1 MAKIPDVL
9 ELMNG
14 DARCVFRKTA
24 GGWTPDWFYLGG
36 KRMLRFKDHEWMS
49 VGNLRP
55 ALKKMTMRAGTCDP
69 RDRLAC
75 PYPNAARFDGV
86 LKYYGVNVS
95 CSVTVS
101 AADDGPGFVVESVMK
116 PEADIEVLEALT
128 SFECPYEYDGS
139 EHSLTVIGQEPV
151 YKREGEKIAAG
162 FFYESPFWFYNR
174 HGAARMTAPTCTPLL
189 CHRVSNANGT
199 NPRWI
204 TLLGHWNACTFKD
217 LFATPTRK
225 VKPADEREFDPLR
238 EFVDISQGLRG
249 CKYIVGA
256 LNWSSSQLKDPNV
269 ILRKGKL
276 VSQKVTIDFTDD
288 LAGRTTD
295 EWLIAA
301 WQRLAAYSFPSD
313 GRVPAWELAKKLG
326 IDWRRASKELAA
338 IFPRK
343 EIKGLWSEKDG
354 IVVYVDGTR
363 PVAGGHSKGFTLQWL
378 GPLQY
383 QAKLSGSEPL
393 NKRVYDLAEMAAADL
408 ENCDPARTG
417 TLGALFFLA
426 MPAARLLQHADPRPL
441 RLENA
446 LRKYLLGAVEAFDK
460 EGEGLPLGDYGTRA
474 NMAEILLLSGK
485 TLAEPAMTRKGIELV
500 DLINSRLEA
509 DFWHFGCGQG
519 DHCPAGKQIRPIGY
533 GHAITANM
541 LAADETGNAGYN
553 AAARR
558 FANYL
563 VSICCGTF
571 NGSPAEDL
579 DMRGWLCGAN
589 SGRDQWAELP
599 PMETCDSLRCVAGL
613 LGRIEPVPAF
623 YDVLFLIARTGL
635 AMLPAARTQKRIHEA
650 DGSIVYV
657 PTARF
662 HNERAIYARFPFISY
677 ENPWDQTLQAPY
689 QGVEP
694 LQNYMTFGGGI
705 ATVADDRVLAIV
717 PDAAIYAFDPA
728 APCEVH
734 VWNPTRRQIKTTIDV
749 GGRPAGSIHRIVMP
763 DGSAIEGRGA
773 KAIKIDA
780 PPRSVVKIITG

>member
-1 MAKIPDVL
+1 MAKTRNTRDVM
-9 ELMNG
+9 ELLNG
-14 DARCVFRKTA
+14 DARCVFTKTA
-24 GGWTPDWFYLGG
+24 GGWTPDWFYLGDR
-36 KRMLRFKDHEWMS
+36 RMLRFKDHEWMS

-55 ALKKMTMRAGTCDP
+55 VLKKMTAIGE
-69 RDRLAC
+69 
-75 PYPNAARFDGV
+75 NSARFEGV
-86 LKYYGVNVS
+86 LKYYGTNVT
-95 CSVTVS
+95 CAVTVS
-101 AADDGPGFVVESVMK
+101 AAGDGPGFVVESTLK
-116 PEADIEVLEALT
+116 PAADIEVLEALT

-139 EHSLTVIGQEPV
+139 EHSLTVLGQEPV
-151 YKREGEKIAAG
+151 YKHEGGKIAAG

-174 HGAARMTAPTCTPLL
+174 HAAARMTAPSYTPLL

-204 TLLGHWNACTFKD
+204 TLLGHWSACTFRD
-217 LFATPTRK
+217 MYATPTRK

-249 CKYIVGA
+249 YKYIVGG

-269 ILRKGKL
+269 ILRKGKAA
-276 VSQKVTIDFTDD
+276 SQKVTIDFTGD
-288 LAGRTTD
+288 LAGKTTD

-301 WQRLAAYSFPSD
+301 WQRLAAYSFPND
-313 GRVPAWELAKKLG
+313 GRVPAWDLAKKLG
-326 IDWRRASKELAA
+326 IDWRRANRELAG
-338 IFPRK
+338 IFARK

-363 PVAGGHSKGFTLQWL
+363 PAAGGHSKGFTLQWL

-383 QAKLSGSEPL
+383 QAKLRGDARL
-393 NKRVYDLAEMAAADL
+393 KKRIHELAEMAAVDL
-408 ENCDPARTG
+408 ENCDPSRTG

-426 MPAARLLQHADPRPL
+426 MPSARLLQHADPRPP

-446 LRKYLLGAVEAFDK
+446 LRKYLLGAVDAFDN

-474 NMAEILLLSGK
+474 NVAEILLLTGK
-485 TLAEPAMTRKGIELV
+485 MLAEPAMVRKGIEIV
-500 DLINSRLEA
+500 DFINGRLEA

-519 DHCPAGKQIRPIGY
+519 DRCPAGKQIRPIGY
-533 GHAITANM
+533 GHAITANI
-541 LAADETGNAGYN
+541 LAADTTGRDDYI
-553 AAARR
+553 AAARH

-563 VSICCGTF
+563 VSICCSTF
-571 NGSPAEDL
+571 NGSPAEDF
-579 DMRGWLCGAN
+579 DVRGWACGAN
-589 SGRDQWAELP
+589 SGRDQWAEFP

-650 DGSIVYV
+650 DGDIVYV

-662 HNERAIYARFPFISY
+662 RNERAIYARFPFISY

-705 ATVADDRVLAIV
+705 ATVADDRLIAIV
-717 PDAAIYAFDPA
+717 PQAAIYALEPSG
-728 APCEVH
+728 PREVH
-734 VWNPTRRQIKTTIDV
+734 VWNPTRRQIKTTLDV
-749 GGRPAGSIHRIVMP
+749 AGMPAGAVHRIVMP
-763 DGSAIEGRGA
+763 DGSASDGKGA
-773 KAIKIDA
+773 KKIRISVPA
-780 PPRSVVKIITG
+780 RAVVKIEVNSEF